1 MLRLH
6 LAFSVR
12 REGLLSK
19 YVTLFLS
26 FTSGIAGGIPS
37 LQTANVPVFLQRRL
51 LLEIKRNPSYSRK
64 LNILFAWMM

>member
-12 REGLLSK
+12 REDLLSK
-19 YVTLFLS
+19 YVALFPS
-26 FTSGIAGGIPS
+26 FTSGIAGKFPS
-37 LQTANVPVFLQRRL
+37 LQNANVPVFLQQRL